1 MLTSVFCVDKKS
13 FQEIVESFLACSDW
27 PVHTNNHDIC
37 DDCWSITVSSVSS
50 IDYIYYCTKQNLVIS
65 ITLLYPSVCHEHS
78 ALFLHIGKTCV
89 VLQKLE
95 FSCGAC
101 ALNHLIYVSGLW
113 EVRGGAKLQAFHIL
127 FFKLAF
133 DEFWEKNYI
142 LFFYVYETLPP
153 MFSFGTSMWLGAYKS
168 KSQCNVVRLIR
179 AKGNDK
185 GTWFLICR
193 FKKMFVQKHKEPND

>member
-1 MLTSVFCVDKKS
+1 MFFCVDKKS

-50 IDYIYYCTKQNLVIS
+50 IDYLLLQQTKPIHHFVVSIS
-65 ITLLYPSVCHEHS
+65 LPWAFSSVLTHWKNVCCIAETRVLLWCLCSQSPH
-78 ALFLHIGKTCV
+78 LCV
-89 VLQKLE
+89 W
-95 FSCGAC
+95 F
-101 ALNHLIYVSGLW
+101 
-113 EVRGGAKLQAFHIL
+113 VRGERGCKVAGFPHPIFQTRLRWVPRKKTIYFC
-127 FFKLAF
+127 
-133 DEFWEKNYI
+133 
-142 LFFYVYETLPP
+142 YVYETLPP

-185 GTWFLICR
+185 GTWFLIRR